1 MLNKL
6 ALKIG
11 LLFFVFIVGIEL
23 FLFST
28 LYLTYVNERVDE
40 VMSNLLARGN
50 THSKVLEDSFNETT
64 LSHVAMMESSSDFV
78 VIITD
83 ETGNELTHSD
93 RIEPEMLDVLSHA
106 DIEQVP
112 EQGEILEDNWRDE
125 RFIATDSPITIGGE
139 HRGHVFMFAETNHIK
154 EMVGRMRNQ
163 FILGGLISV
172 LLTVMTIF
180 LLSRFITLPLIR
192 MKEATEQLGKGQGE
206 VALHIERNDELGE
219 LANAITRLSDD
230 LDRLKQERNDF
241 LASISHELRTPLTYM
256 KGYADIAS
264 RPGLTEQERG
274 EYLAIIREETAH
286 LTTLIKQL
294 FELAQLDHNQFSIQK
309 EQVPLDALCHSVAAL
324 VRPAFND
331 KNITISVEC
340 DPKITARIDPARFQQ
355 VLLNI
360 LDNARKHSEAGSQVT
375 LQGRQDAKSI
385 TITVTDTGEGIP
397 QEDLPF
403 VFDRLYRVDK
413 SRSRQYGG
421 SGLGLAIAKE
431 LVESHGGRID
441 IDSER
446 GVGTAVT
453 ITLKRGEENEKN
465 PIDR

>member
-1 MLNKL
+1 M
-6 ALKIG
+6 
-11 LLFFVFIVGIEL
+11 
-23 FLFST
+23 
-28 LYLTYVNERVDE
+28 
-40 VMSNLLARGN
+40 
-50 THSKVLEDSFNETT
+50 
-64 LSHVAMMESSSDFV
+64 
-78 VIITD
+78 
-83 ETGNELTHSD
+83 
-93 RIEPEMLDVLSHA
+93 
-106 DIEQVP
+106 
-112 EQGEILEDNWRDE
+112 
-125 RFIATDSPITIGGE
+125 
-139 HRGHVFMFAETNHIK
+139 
-154 EMVGRMRNQ
+154 
-163 FILGGLISV
+163 
-172 LLTVMTIF
+172 
-180 LLSRFITLPLIR
+180 
-192 MKEATEQLGKGQGE
+192 
-206 VALHIERNDELGE
+206 
-219 LANAITRLSDD
+219 
-230 LDRLKQERNDF
+230 
-241 LASISHELRTPLTYM
+241 
-256 KGYADIAS
+256 
-264 RPGLTEQERG
+264 
-274 EYLAIIREETAH
+274 
-286 LTTLIKQL
+286 TTLIKQL

-309 EQVPLDALCHSVAAL
+309 DQVPLDALCHSVAAL

>member
-50 THSKVLEDSFNETT
+50 THSEVLEDSFNDTT
-64 LSHVAMMESSSDFV
+64 LSHVAMMESSSDFI

-83 ETGNELTHSD
+83 ETGEELTHSD
-93 RIEPEMLDVLSHA
+93 TVEPEMREVLGHT
-106 DIEQVP
+106 DIEEVP
-112 EQGEILEDNWRDE
+112 EQGEILEDNWQDE
-125 RFIATDSPITIGGE
+125 RFIATDSPITIEGQ
-139 HRGHVFMFAETNHIK
+139 HQGHVLMFAETSQIK
-154 EMVGRMRNQ
+154 EMVERMRNQ
-163 FILGGLISV
+163 FILGGLISIV
-172 LLTVMTIF
+172 LTVITIF
-180 LLSRFITLPLIR
+180 LLSRLITLPLIR
-192 MKEATEQLGKGQGE
+192 IKKATEQLGKGQGE
-206 VALHIERNDELGE
+206 VALDIERNDELGE
-219 LANAITRLSDD
+219 LANAITRLSTD

-264 RPGLTEQERG
+264 RPGLSEEERQ
-274 EYLAIIREETAH
+274 EYLAIIREETGH
-286 LTTLIKQL
+286 LTGLIKQL
-294 FELAQLDHNQFSIQK
+294 FELAQLDHNQFSIQR
-309 EQVPLDALCHSVAAL
+309 EQVPIDALCHSVSSL
-324 VRPAFND
+324 VRPAFD
-331 KNITISVEC
+331 EKNISIKVEC
-340 DPKITARIDPARFQQ
+340 EPELIAWVDPARFQQ

-360 LDNARKHSEAGSQVT
+360 LDNARKHSEPNTTVSLRA
-375 LQGRQDAKSI
+375 RRDKKSI
-385 TITVTDTGEGIP
+385 VISVTDQGEGIP

-413 SRSRQYGG
+413 SRSRMSGG

-431 LVESHGGRID
+431 LVESHGGRIS
-441 IDSER
+441 IDSTPNAGTTVTILLER
-446 GVGTAVT
+446 G
-453 ITLKRGEENEKN
+453 ENHAEN
-465 PIDR
+465 PIG